1 MPPWVSMNQLAD
13 GAKAQEYWEQNQKKF
28 LMICQ
33 VDVVADDAGKDDISS
48 SDWIAL
54 R

>member
-1 MPPWVSMNQLAD
+1 MNKLAD

-33 VDVVADDAGKDDISS
+33 VDVVADDAVKNDISS